1 MTGEDMAGGG
11 AGDAVSTPG
20 SEMSAASD
28 DHGFAPI
35 VILVGA
41 PGSGKTAVGSA
52 LAARLGV
59 PFRDTDADI
68 EAETGQAISDI
79 FLTHGE
85 DTFRDLERAAVVEA
99 LAGHPG
105 VLALGGGAVLDEELR
120 TLLSLAPTVWLQVS
134 APVATARV
142 GMNTARPVLLGNVR
156 QQLAAL
162 LVERDPL
169 YLSVASATVVTD
181 DLDVDAAVDAVVSA
195 VPTLGSNGRGTHG

>member
-1 MTGEDMAGGG
+1 MTGGAEAAGGG
-11 AGDAVSTPG
+11 G
-20 SEMSAASD
+20 AAPI
-28 DHGFAPI
+28 DHGFAPV

-52 LAARLGV
+52 LATRLGV

-68 EAETGQAISDI
+68 EADAGQAISDI

-85 DTFRDLERAAVVEA
+85 DTFRDLERSAVVEA
-99 LAGHPG
+99 LVGHPG
-105 VLALGGGAVLDEELR
+105 VLALGGGAVLDEEIR
-120 TLLSLAPTVWLQVS
+120 GLLSLAPTVWLQVS

-162 LVERDPL
+162 LIERDPL
-169 YLSVASATVVTD
+169 YLSVASVTVVTD
-181 DLDVDAAVDAVVSA
+181 DLDVEAVADAVVA
-195 VPTLGSNGRGTHG
+195 ALPQLEENGRETRV

>member
-1 MTGEDMAGGG
+1 MTGDE
-11 AGDAVSTPG
+11 VT
-20 SEMSAASD
+20 AASV

-41 PGSGKTAVGSA
+41 PGSGKTAVGTA
-52 LAARLGV
+52 LASRLGV

-105 VLALGGGAVLDEELR
+105 VLALGGGAVLDEEIR
-120 TLLSLAPTVWLQVS
+120 SLLSLAPTVWLQVS

-181 DLDVDAAVDAVVSA
+181 DLDVDAAVDAVVAELSA
-195 VPTLGSNGRGTHG
+195 LEPTARGTHD

>member
-1 MTGEDMAGGG
+1 MTGGAEAAGGG
-11 AGDAVSTPG
+11 GAIAPI
-20 SEMSAASD
+20 

-52 LAARLGV
+52 LATRLGV

-68 EAETGQAISDI
+68 EADTGQAISDI

-85 DTFRDLERAAVVEA
+85 DTFRDLERSAVVEA
-99 LAGHPG
+99 LVGHPG
-105 VLALGGGAVLDEELR
+105 VLALGGGAVLDEEIR
-120 TLLSLAPTVWLQVS
+120 GLLSLAPTVWLQVS

-162 LVERDPL
+162 LIERDPL

-181 DLDVDAAVDAVVSA
+181 DLDLEAVADAVVA
-195 VPTLGSNGRGTHG
+195 ALPELEGTGRETRG